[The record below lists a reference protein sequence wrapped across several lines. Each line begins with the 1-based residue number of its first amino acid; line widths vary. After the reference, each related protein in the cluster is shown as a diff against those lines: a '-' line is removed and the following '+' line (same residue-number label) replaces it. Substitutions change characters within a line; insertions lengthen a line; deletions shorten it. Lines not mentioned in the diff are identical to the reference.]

1 MEELPQSET
10 GLSAAALDRIS
21 LSLSEAELDEIAFDG
36 EAAERVPAFYFQNL
50 WTVTGGEPPDPS
62 EQGSRRRSC
71 RSSCR
76 GSSSLSSPSGE
87 RRGVEPELQA
97 ALESLEK
104 VVVAADSTDGGGDR
118 CCPICLDELEVGG
131 EARMMGCSTGTM
143 RTASSSGS
151 SGRAPAPSADIA
163 PRRLDSHERGD

>member
-62 EQGSRRRSC
+62 EQGI
-71 RSSCR
+71 
-76 GSSSLSSPSGE
+76 SPEVLPELLPRELFPFHRPPVRDG
-87 RRGVEPELQA
+87 GVEPELQA

-131 EARMMGCSTGTM
+131 EARMMGCSH
-143 RTASSSGS
+143 RYHENCIFEWLKRKSSCPLC
-151 SGRAPAPSADIA
+151 RHRPPPA
-163 PRRLDSHERGD
+163 RLT